1 MSKIE
6 FYFKYIFRTEK
17 GGYNNWRFYFPLIG
31 VAFGV
36 ITIILTF
43 AIMQGMENE
52 VFKKLEAINFSSKIL
67 DDGFSKPEDENFFFT
82 IYKKAIVNNGD
93 NYRLINVRAIE
104 DFIEFKDNT
113 FSDFLVQTIDD
124 TNGVILGRGLASK
137 LNVSIGDFI
146 ELVSPMDVSLLT
158 GIPTSVKVKISGIF
172 NLQLLHYDDQYIFTN
187 LSLGE
192 TLFQSIDKEIHSHLT
207 PIQLQL
213 KYKNIKNIETW
224 KDEHINFISAMS
236 LEKLA
241 FSSFGFLII
250 LLSAFSSFSI
260 MCVTVIRRVPEIG
273 ILRTLGYSKNMI
285 ASLYFLQSLLIGL
298 IGGAIGVLLSK
309 IFIKLDESNN
319 LIAQI
324 FSSDIIFNFKLNIS
338 NFEIF
343 TIYMIGLIIMLFAG
357 IYPSIYASRIPILK
371 SLNYNK

>member
-6 FYFKYIFRTEK
+6 FYLKYILRTEK
-17 GGYNNWRFYFPLIG
+17 GRYNNWRFYFPLIG
-31 VAFGV
+31 VALGV
-36 ITIILTF
+36 ISIIITF

-67 DDGFSKPEDENFFFT
+67 DDDFSKPDSENFFFG
-82 IYKKAIVNNGD
+82 IDKKAIVSNGD
-93 NYRLINVRAIE
+93 DYRVINVRAIE
-104 DFIEFKDNT
+104 DFIEFKENT
-113 FSDFLVQTIDD
+113 LSDFLVQTTNDF
-124 TNGVILGRGLASK
+124 NGVIIGGGLASK

-146 ELVSPMDVSLLT
+146 ELVSPTEVSILT
-158 GIPTSVKVKISGIF
+158 GIPASVKVKISGIF
-172 NLQLLHYDDQYIFTN
+172 NLQLLNYDDQYIFTN
-187 LSLGE
+187 LLLGE
-192 TLFQSIDKEIHSHLT
+192 TLFKSTNKEIYSHLT
-207 PIQLQL
+207 PIQLNL
-213 KYKNIKNIETW
+213 EYKNIKNIETW
-224 KDEHINFISAMS
+224 KDEHIDFISAMS

-260 MCVTVIRRVPEIG
+260 MCVTVVKRVPEIG

-285 ASLYFLQSLLIGL
+285 ANIYFLQSLLIGL

-309 IFIKLDESNN
+309 GFIKLDESNN
-319 LIAQI
+319 LITHF

-343 TIYMIGLIIMLFAG
+343 IIYMIELIIMLFAG

>member
-6 FYFKYIFRTEK
+6 FYLKYIFRTEK

-31 VAFGV
+31 VTFGV
-36 ITIILTF
+36 IAIIITF

-52 VFKKLEAINFSSKIL
+52 VLKKLETINFSSKIL
-67 DDGFSKPEDENFFFT
+67 DDDFSKPDDENFFFT
-82 IYKKAIVNNGD
+82 IDKKAIVNNGGD
-93 NYRLINVRAIE
+93 YRIINVRAIE
-104 DFIEFKDNT
+104 NFKEFKDIT
-113 FSDFLVQTIDD
+113 LSEFLVQPTNNF
-124 TNGVILGRGLASK
+124 NGVILGRGLASK
-137 LNVSIGDFI
+137 LGVNIGDFI
-146 ELVSPMDVSLLT
+146 ELVSPTDVSFLT

-172 NLQLLHYDDQYIFTN
+172 NLQLLNYDDQYIFTN

-192 TLFQSIDKEIHSHLT
+192 TLFKSSNKEIYSHLT
-207 PIQLQL
+207 PIQLKL
-213 KYKNIKNIETW
+213 KYQNIKNIETW
-224 KDEHINFISAMS
+224 KDEHIDFISAMS

-260 MCVTVIRRVPEIG
+260 MCVTVVKRVPEIG

-285 ASLYFLQSLLIGL
+285 ASIYFLQSLLIGL
-298 IGGAIGVLLSK
+298 IGGAIGVVLSK
-309 IFIKLDESNN
+309 AFIQLDESNN
-319 LIAQI
+319 LIAHI

-343 TIYMIGLIIMLFAG
+343 IIYMIGLIIMLFAG